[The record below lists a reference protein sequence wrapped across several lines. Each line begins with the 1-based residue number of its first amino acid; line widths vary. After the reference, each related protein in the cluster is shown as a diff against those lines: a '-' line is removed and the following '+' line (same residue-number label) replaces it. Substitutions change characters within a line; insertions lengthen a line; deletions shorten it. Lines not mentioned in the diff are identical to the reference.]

1 MFYVPKHA
9 QPKAPSTTR
18 RRLTGLALAG
28 VAAGVVPVATS
39 APASAAGASGGVWDR
54 VAACESGGRWSI
66 NTGNGFHGGLQ
77 FHPQTW
83 SGFGGGKYAR
93 YAHQATKAQQI
104 EIAKKVLKV
113 QGPGAWPVCSRR
125 AGLTRANGLAVATSA
140 GAPAASRSVARTAT
154 ASSGRLAVDGV
165 RGPQTNRAI
174 ERWIKTSA
182 PNGHLNAT
190 EIKRLQRTVGV
201 PASRANS
208 NLRDRTFVRQLQ
220 AKVGAT
226 RDGIWG
232 PRTTRA
238 LQRHLNSVN
247 R

>member
-9 QPKAPSTTR
+9 QPKAPSVAR
-18 RRLTGLALAG
+18 RRIAGLALAG
-28 VAAGVVPVATS
+28 ATAGVVPVATAGS
-39 APASAAGASGGVWDR
+39 ASAAASGTVWDR

-66 NTGNGFHGGLQ
+66 NTGNGYYGGLQ
-77 FHPQTW
+77 FHSQTW
-83 SGFGGGKYAR
+83 LGFGGGKYAR
-93 YAHQATKAQQI
+93 YAHQATKGQQI
-104 EIAKKVLKV
+104 EIAKKVLRV

-140 GAPAASRSVARTAT
+140 STPVASRSTARTST
-154 ASSGRLAVDGV
+154 ASSSRLTVDGV

-174 ERWIKTSA
+174 EKWIKVSR
-182 PNGHLNAT
+182 PNGHLSAA
-190 EIKRLQRTVGV
+190 EITRLQRTVGV
-201 PASRANS
+201 PSARANA
-208 NLRDRTFVRQLQ
+208 NLRDRTFVKKLQ
-220 AKVGAT
+220 AKVGTT

-232 PRTTRA
+232 PQTTRA